1 MASLK
6 ELRIRINSVK
16 STQKITKAMQM
27 VASSKLRRAQENAEA
42 ARPYAER
49 MENMLAAI
57 ATSVAGNDNAPKMLA
72 GSGAS
77 ESHLLLVTTSDRGL
91 CGGFNSSIARAVK
104 DRVAALQAEG
114 KTVKLLCLGRKG
126 REQLKRDYENLIIDT
141 IEDIDKGGLHYD
153 DADEIS
159 TRLAKMF
166 EDGEF
171 DVCTI
176 LYNHFKSVMTQIVTT
191 QQLIPYNVEDD
202 EDDAEAEPAQASA
215 IYEYEP
221 DEEEILAALL
231 PRNLAVQI
239 YRALLESSA
248 SEQAARMTAMD
259 NATRNA
265 GDMIDKLSL
274 LYNRSRQAAITTEL
288 TEIVTGAEA
297 L

>member
-1 MASLK
+1 
-6 ELRIRINSVK
+6 
-16 STQKITKAMQM
+16 
-27 VASSKLRRAQENAEA
+27 
-42 ARPYAER
+42 
-49 MENMLAAI
+49 
-57 ATSVAGNDNAPKMLA
+57 
-72 GSGAS
+72 
-77 ESHLLLVTTSDRGL
+77 
-91 CGGFNSSIARAVK
+91 
-104 DRVAALQAEG
+104 
-114 KTVKLLCLGRKG
+114 
-126 REQLKRDYENLIIDT
+126 
-141 IEDIDKGGLHYD
+141 
-153 DADEIS
+153 
-159 TRLAKMF
+159 MF

-176 LYNHFKSVMTQIVTT
+176 VYNHFQSVMSQIVTP
-191 QQLIPYNVEDD
+191 QQLIPYNVESAN
-202 EDDAEAEPAQASA
+202 DAEADQGEATA

-221 DEEEILAALL
+221 EEEEILATLL

-239 YRALLESSA
+239 FRTLLESSA